1 MKVFLYEFFFYIYT
15 LSRIYKSKK
24 KKISKFVNE
33 RVNNNVSDIKVRA
46 LSGYFVAN
54 NITAAAVADNYNDD
68 DEDVI

>member
-1 MKVFLYEFFFYIYT
+1 MNFSFIYT

-24 KKISKFVNE
+24 KKFSKFVNE

-54 NITAAAVADNYNDD
+54 NITAAAAAVADNYNGD